1 MEELLKKVFFAG
13 VGAMALTYE
22 KANELV
28 SDLVQKGKITVEQGK
43 QLNEELK
50 RVVDNKKSSAQNIAE
65 SETNI
70 KDYLANLNLATKT
83 DIDNLNKRIDELE
96 KNN

>member
-1 MEELLKKVFFAG
+1 MDDLLKKVFFAG
-13 VGAMALTYE
+13 VGTIALTYE

-28 SDLVQKGKITVEQGK
+28 KDLVEKGKITVEQGQ

-50 RVVDNKKSSAQNIAE
+50 RVVKDNDPNLQVITNT
-65 SETNI
+65 ETNI
-70 KDYLANLNLATKT
+70 KAYLDSLNLATKE
-83 DIDNLNKRIDELE
+83 DIENINKRIDELE